1 MAEHFTCD
9 VLVVGSGP
17 GGYVAAIR
25 AGQLGLDTML
35 VEDGRLGG
43 TCLIRGCI
51 PSKALIE
58 AAEKFEQA
66 GINASGNSVIG
77 LSADKPK
84 LDFKK
89 TIAWKDGITETLSSG
104 VAGLLKAAGV
114 RVVSGWAVFENAK
127 TCTVGD
133 DKITASNVI
142 LATGSKS
149 VELKGL
155 PFAKN
160 GEGVV
165 ISSTEALDLTS
176 VPKKLAVVGAGYI
189 GMELGIAYRK
199 LGAEVTFIE
208 AAKTI
213 LPGFDKQLS
222 APVSKWLR
230 DHDVKVHTSS
240 FAQSVSTK
248 AVSTKGGKHSLT
260 YTDKNGEEATLA
272 CDKVLVTV
280 GRIPNT
286 EGWGLE
292 NMAVDMDGMFVKVDN
307 KCRTAMG
314 GVYAIGDL
322 VGEPMLAHKASAQ
335 GEMVAEIIAGK
346 KRTFAP
352 EAIPA
357 VCFTDPEIISVGLMP
372 NEAKDKGLEF
382 TQGKFRWAANG
393 RALTTGTADGGGFV
407 RILALKS
414 TNRIIGIQAVGRHI
428 SELSGEFVL
437 AIEMN
442 ATLEDMAGTI
452 HAHPTLSE
460 AAMEAALSALGHPIH
475 SV

>member
-133 DKITASNVI
+133 DKITANNVI

-230 DHDVKVHTSS
+230 DHDVTVHTGS
-240 FAQSVSTK
+240 FAQS
-248 AVSTKGGKHSLT
+248 VSTKGGKHSLT
-260 YTDKNGEEATLA
+260 YTDKNGAEATLA

-292 NMAVDMDGMFVKVDN
+292 NMAVDMAPENNGVFVKVDN
-307 KCRTAMG
+307 KCRTAMR

>member
-1 MAEHFTCD
+1 MAEHYTCD

-25 AGQLGLDTML
+25 AGQLGLDTIL

-66 GINASGNSVIG
+66 SINASGNSSIG
-77 LSADKPK
+77 LSADKPD

-89 TIAWKDGITETLSSG
+89 TIAWKDGITDKLSSG

-114 RVVSGWAVFENAK
+114 RIVSGWAVFENAK
-127 TCTVGD
+127 TCSVGD
-133 DKITASNVI
+133 DKITATNVI

-155 PFAKN
+155 PFSKEKD
-160 GEGVV
+160 GPI

-176 VPKKLAVVGAGYI
+176 VPKKLAVIGAGYI

-199 LGAEVTFIE
+199 LGSEVTFIE

-230 DHDVKVHTSS
+230 DHKVSIQTES
-240 FAQSVSTK
+240 FAKSVSTK
-248 AVSTKGGKHSLT
+248 DGKHTLF
-260 YTDKNGEEATLA
+260 YTEKNGAEVKLV

-292 NMAVDMDGMFVKVDN
+292 NMAVDMDGAFVKVDD
-307 KCRTAMG
+307 KCRTAMR

-346 KRTFAP
+346 KRRFAP
-352 EAIPA
+352 AAIPA
-357 VCFTDPEIISVGLMP
+357 VCFTDPEIISVGMTP
-372 NEAKDKGLEF
+372 SEAKDKGLDVVA
-382 TQGKFRWAANG
+382 GKFRWAANG

-407 RILALKS
+407 RILALK
-414 TNRIIGIQAVGRHI
+414 TTGRIIGIQAVGRHV

-460 AAMEAALSALGHPIH
+460 ATMEAALSALGHPIH

>member
-25 AGQLGLDTML
+25 AGQLGLDTIL

-66 GINASGNSVIG
+66 GINASGNSEIG
-77 LSADKPK
+77 LTADKPK

-89 TIAWKDGITETLSSG
+89 TIAWKDGITDKLSSG

-133 DKITASNVI
+133 DKITATNVI

-155 PFAKN
+155 PFGDAI
-160 GEGVV
+160 
-165 ISSTEALDLTS
+165 ISSTEALDLSS

-199 LGAEVTFIE
+199 LGSDVTFIE

-230 DHDVKVHTSS
+230 DHKVSVQTAS
-240 FAQSVSTK
+240 FAKSVIS
-248 AVSTKGGKHSLT
+248 KGGKHTLI
-260 YTDKNGEEATLA
+260 YTEKNGADVKLV

-280 GRIPNT
+280 GRVPNT

-292 NMAVDMDGMFVKVDN
+292 NMAIDMAPENNGLFVKVDN
-307 KCRTAMG
+307 KCRTAMR

-346 KRTFAP
+346 NRTFSPA
-352 EAIPA
+352 AIPA
-357 VCFTDPEIISVGLMP
+357 VCFTDPEILSVGMTP
-372 NEAKDKGLEF
+372 IEAKDKGLDVIE
-382 TQGKFRWAANG
+382 GKFRWAANG

-414 TNRIIGIQAVGRHI
+414 TNRIVGIQAVGRHV

-460 AAMEAALSALGHPIH
+460 ATMEAALSALGHPIH

>member
-1 MAEHFTCD
+1 MAEHFSCD

-25 AGQLGLDTML
+25 AGQLGLDTIL

-66 GINASGNSVIG
+66 RINASGTSEIG
-77 LSADKPK
+77 LVAQKPK
-84 LDFKK
+84 LDFKQ
-89 TIAWKDGITETLSSG
+89 TIAWKNGITDRLSSG
-104 VAGLLKAAGV
+104 IAGLLKSANV

-127 TCTVGD
+127 TCHVGD

-149 VELKGL
+149 VELRDL
-155 PFAKN
+155 PFSKN
-160 GEGVV
+160 GNGPV
-165 ISSTEALDLTS
+165 ISSTQALDLVE
-176 VPKKLAVVGAGYI
+176 VPKKLAVIGAGYI

-199 LGAEVTFIE
+199 LGSAVTFIE
-208 AAKTI
+208 AEKTI
-213 LPGFDKQLS
+213 LPGFDKGLS

-230 DHDVKVHTSS
+230 DHKVSVQTGS
-240 FAQSVSTK
+240 FAKSISST
-248 AVSTKGGKHSLT
+248 GDKHILH
-260 YTDKNGEEATLA
+260 YTDKNGAEVKLA

-280 GRIPNT
+280 GRKPNT

-292 NMAVDMDGMFVKVDN
+292 NMAIDMDGAFVKVDTA
-307 KCRTAMG
+307 CRTAMR

-346 KRTFAP
+346 RRRFTPA
-352 EAIPA
+352 AIPA
-357 VCFTDPEIISVGLMP
+357 VCFTDPEIVSVGLTPM
-372 NEAKDKGLEF
+372 EAKTAKIDTVVGR
-382 TQGKFRWAANG
+382 FRWAANG
-393 RALTTGTADGGGFV
+393 RALTNGTADGGGFV
-407 RILALKS
+407 HIIARKDTGLIL
-414 TNRIIGIQAVGRHI
+414 GIQAVGKHV

-442 ATLEDMAGTI
+442 ATLQDMAGTI

-460 AAMEAALSALGHPIH
+460 ATMEAALSALT
-475 SV
+475 

>member
-1 MAEHFTCD
+1 MAEHFTCE

-25 AGQLGLDTML
+25 AGQLGLDTIL

-66 GINASGNSVIG
+66 GINASGNSDIG
-77 LSADKPK
+77 LSADKPT

-89 TIAWKDGITETLSSG
+89 TIQWKDGITDKLSSG
-104 VAGLLKAAGV
+104 VSGLLKAAGV

-127 TCTVGD
+127 TCRVGD
-133 DKITASNVI
+133 NKITATNVI

-155 PFAKN
+155 PF
-160 GEGVV
+160 GGVV

-199 LGAEVTFIE
+199 LGSEVTFIE

-230 DHDVKVHTSS
+230 DHDVSVQTAS
-240 FAQSVSTK
+240 FAKSVS
-248 AVSTKGGKHSLT
+248 SKGSKHTLT
-260 YTDKNGEEATLA
+260 YTDKKGADVKLV

-292 NMAVDMDGMFVKVDN
+292 NMALDMAPESNGLFVKVDD
-307 KCRTAMG
+307 KCRTPMR

-346 KRTFAP
+346 KRSFAP
-352 EAIPA
+352 AAIPA
-357 VCFTDPEIISVGLMP
+357 VCFTDPEIISVGMTP
-372 NEAKDKGLEF
+372 NEAKDKGVDF
-382 TQGKFRWAANG
+382 TEGKFRWAANG

-414 TNRIIGIQAVGRHI
+414 TNRIIGIQAVGRHV

-460 AAMEAALSALGHPIH
+460 ATMEAALSALGHPIH

>member
-25 AGQLGLDTML
+25 AGQLGLDTIL

-66 GINASGNSVIG
+66 GINASGNSEIG
-77 LSADKPK
+77 LVADKPK

-89 TIAWKDGITETLSSG
+89 TIAWKDGITDKLSSG

-114 RVVSGWAVFENAK
+114 RVISGWAVFENAK

-133 DKITASNVI
+133 DKITATNVV

-149 VELKGL
+149 VELQGL
-155 PFAKN
+155 PF
-160 GEGVV
+160 GDMV

-199 LGAEVTFIE
+199 LGSDVTFIE

-230 DHDVKVHTSS
+230 DHKVSVQIES
-240 FAQSVSTK
+240 FAKSVSTK
-248 AVSTKGGKHSLT
+248 NNKHTLT
-260 YTDKNGEEATLA
+260 YTEKNGAEVKLV

-280 GRIPNT
+280 GRTPNT

-292 NMAVDMDGMFVKVDN
+292 NMAIDMDGAFVKVDD
-307 KCRTAMG
+307 KCRTAMR

-346 KRTFAP
+346 NRSFAP
-352 EAIPA
+352 TAIPA
-357 VCFTDPEIISVGLMP
+357 VCFTDPEIISVGLTP
-372 NEAKDKGLEF
+372 SEAKDKEVDVVE
-382 TQGKFRWAANG
+382 GKFRWAANG

-407 RILALKS
+407 RIIARKDNGLIL
-414 TNRIIGIQAVGRHI
+414 GIQAVGKHV
-428 SELSGEFVL
+428 SELNGEFVL

-460 AAMEAALSALGHPIH
+460 ATMEAALSALGHPIH

>member
-25 AGQLGLDTML
+25 AGQLGLDTIL
-35 VEDGRLGG
+35 VEGDRLGG

-66 GINASGNSVIG
+66 GINASGNSAIG

-89 TIAWKDGITETLSSG
+89 TIAWKDDITDRLSTG
-104 VAGLLKAAGV
+104 VAGLLKAANV

-127 TCTVGD
+127 TCSVGD

-155 PFAKN
+155 PYAKN
-160 GEGVV
+160 GKGPI

-208 AAKTI
+208 ADKSI

-230 DHDVKVHTSS
+230 DHNVKIHTGS
-240 FAQSVSTK
+240 FAQSVRTK
-248 AVSTKGGKHSLT
+248 AGKHTLI
-260 YTDKNGEEATLA
+260 YTDKSGTKAELI

-292 NMAVDMDGMFVKVDN
+292 NMAIDMTPENNGAFVKVDD
-307 KCRTAMG
+307 KCRTAMR

-352 EAIPA
+352 AAIPA
-357 VCFTDPEIISVGLMP
+357 VCFTDPEIVLVGMTP
-372 NEAKDKGLEF
+372 AEAKEKKLDITES
-382 TQGKFRWAANG
+382 KFRWAANG
-393 RALTTGTADGGGFV
+393 RALTNGTADGGGFV
-407 RILALKS
+407 RILALKN
-414 TNRIIGIQAVGRHI
+414 TNRIIGIQAVGRHV

-460 AAMEAALSALGHPIH
+460 ATMEAALSAL
-475 SV
+475 S

>member
-1 MAEHFTCD
+1 MAEYFTCD

-25 AGQLGLDTML
+25 AGQLGLDTIL

-66 GINASGNSVIG
+66 GINASGNSDIG
-77 LSADKPK
+77 LSADNPK

-89 TIAWKDGITETLSSG
+89 TIAWKDGITDKLSSG

-114 RVVSGWAVFENAK
+114 RVISGWAVFENAK

-133 DKITASNVI
+133 DKITATNVI

-149 VELKGL
+149 IELKGL
-155 PFAKN
+155 PF
-160 GEGVV
+160 GDVV

-213 LPGFDKQLS
+213 LPGFDKQMS

-230 DHDVKVHTSS
+230 DHDVSVQTAS
-240 FAQSVSTK
+240 FAKSINS
-248 AVSTKGGKHSLT
+248 KGGKHTLT
-260 YTDKNGEEATLA
+260 YIEKNGTDAKLV

-292 NMAVDMDGMFVKVDN
+292 NMALDMDGLFVKIDD
-307 KCRTAMG
+307 KCRTPMR

-346 KRTFAP
+346 NRKFAP
-352 EAIPA
+352 AAIPA
-357 VCFTDPEIISVGLMP
+357 VCFTDPEIISVGITP
-372 NEAKDKGLEF
+372 AEAKNKNLDIAE
-382 TQGKFRWAANG
+382 GKFRWAANG

-407 RILALKS
+407 RIIALKS
-414 TNRIIGIQAVGRHI
+414 TNRIIGIQAVGKHV

-460 AAMEAALSALGHPIH
+460 ATMEAALSALGHPIH

>member
-25 AGQLGLDTML
+25 AGQLGLNTIL

-66 GINASGNSVIG
+66 GINASGKSEIG
-77 LSADKPK
+77 LVAEKPK
-84 LDFKK
+84 LDFAK
-89 TIAWKDGITETLSSG
+89 TIAWKDGITDKLSSG

-127 TCTVGD
+127 TCSVGK
-133 DKITASNVI
+133 DKITATNVI

-155 PFAKN
+155 SFAKN
-160 GEGVV
+160 GDGPV
-165 ISSTEALDLTS
+165 ISSTEALDLAE

-199 LGAEVTFIE
+199 LGSDVTFIE
-208 AAKTI
+208 AEKTI

-230 DHDVKVHTSS
+230 DHKVSVQTGS
-240 FAQSVSTK
+240 FAKSVAS
-248 AVSTKGGKHSLT
+248 KGAKHTLT
-260 YTDKNGEEATLA
+260 YTDKTGVEVKLA
-272 CDKVLVTV
+272 CDKILVTV
-280 GRIPNT
+280 GRKPNT
-286 EGWGLE
+286 DGWGLE
-292 NMAVDMDGMFVKVDN
+292 NMAVDMDGVFVKVDN
-307 KCRTAMG
+307 KCRTAMR

-346 KRTFAP
+346 RRTFAP
-352 EAIPA
+352 AAIPA
-357 VCFTDPEIISVGLMP
+357 VCFTDPEIISVGMTP
-372 NEAKDKGLEF
+372 AEAKTAGLE
-382 TQGKFRWAANG
+382 TVEGKFHWVANG
-393 RALTTGTADGGGFV
+393 RALTTGTAEGGGFV
-407 RILALKS
+407 RILARKDTGL
-414 TNRIIGIQAVGRHI
+414 ILGIQAVGKHI

-437 AIEMN
+437 AMEMN
-442 ATLEDMAGTI
+442 ATLQDMASTI

-460 AAMEAALSALGHPIH
+460 ATMEAALSALGHPLH

>member
-1 MAEHFTCD
+1 MSEHLTCE

-25 AGQLGLDTML
+25 AGQLGLDTIL
-35 VEDGRLGG
+35 VEDGKLGG

-58 AAEKFEQA
+58 AAEKYEQA
-66 GINASGNSVIG
+66 ITNAKGSSEIG
-77 LSADKPK
+77 LSADSPI

-89 TIAWKDGITETLSSG
+89 TIAWKDGITEKLSSG

-127 TCTVGD
+127 TCLVGD
-133 DKITASNVI
+133 DKITATNVI

-149 VELKGL
+149 VALKGL
-155 PFAKN
+155 PFSKN
-160 GEGVV
+160 GKGPV
-165 ISSTEALDLTS
+165 ISSTEALDLS
-176 VPKKLAVVGAGYI
+176 EVPKKLVVVGAGYI

-230 DHDVKVHTSS
+230 DHDVDVQTNS
-240 FAQSVSTK
+240 FAQSVS
-248 AVSTKGGKHSLT
+248 AKGGTHTLT
-260 YTDKNGEEATLA
+260 YTDKDGKDVKLS
-272 CDKVLVTV
+272 CHKVLVTV

-286 EGWGLE
+286 QGWGLE
-292 NMAVDMDGMFVKVDN
+292 NMAIDMVPENNGIFIKVDD
-307 KCRTAMG
+307 KCRTAMR

-346 KRTFAP
+346 KRSFQPA
-352 EAIPA
+352 AIPA
-357 VCFTDPEIISVGLMP
+357 VCFTDPEIVSVGVTP
-372 NEAKDKGLEF
+372 AEAKDKGLAF

-393 RALTTGTADGGGFV
+393 RALTTGTAEGGGFV
-407 RILALKS
+407 RILALKD
-414 TNRIIGIQAVGRHI
+414 TGRIIGIQAVGRHI

-442 ATLEDMAGTI
+442 ATLQDIAGTI

-460 AAMEAALSALGHPIH
+460 ATMEAALSALGHPIH

>member
-25 AGQLGLDTML
+25 AGQLGLDTIL

-66 GINASGNSVIG
+66 GINASGNSEIG

-89 TIAWKDGITETLSSG
+89 TIAWKDGITDKLSSG
-104 VAGLLKAAGV
+104 VGGLLKAAGV

-127 TCTVGD
+127 TCTVDD
-133 DKITASNVI
+133 DKITATNVI

-149 VELKGL
+149 VELQGL
-155 PFAKN
+155 PFSDA
-160 GEGVV
+160 VL
-165 ISSTEALDLTS
+165 SSTEALDLTN

-199 LGAEVTFIE
+199 LGADVTFIE

-230 DHDVKVHTSS
+230 DHKVSVQTKS
-240 FAQSVSTK
+240 FAKSVSTK
-248 AVSTKGGKHSLT
+248 NNKHTLT
-260 YTDKNGEEATLA
+260 YTEKNGAEVKLV

-292 NMAVDMDGMFVKVDN
+292 NMAIDMDGAFVKVDD
-307 KCRTAMG
+307 KCRTAMR

-335 GEMVAEIIAGK
+335 GEMVAEVIAGIN
-346 KRTFAP
+346 RSFAP
-352 EAIPA
+352 AAIPA
-357 VCFTDPEIISVGLMP
+357 VCFTDPEIISVGLTP
-372 NEAKDKGLEF
+372 SKAKDKKLDVVE
-382 TQGKFRWAANG
+382 GKFRWAANG

-407 RILALKS
+407 RIIARKDNGLIL
-414 TNRIIGIQAVGRHI
+414 GIQAVGKHV

-460 AAMEAALSALGHPIH
+460 ATMEAALSALGHPIH

>member
-1 MAEHFTCD
+1 MSEHLACD

-17 GGYVAAIR
+17 GGYIAAIR
-25 AGQLGLDTML
+25 AGQLGLDTIL
-35 VEDGRLGG
+35 VESERLGG

-66 GINASGNSVIG
+66 GINASGNSEIG
-77 LSADKPK
+77 LTASAPS
-84 LDFKK
+84 LDFKQ
-89 TIAWKDGITETLSSG
+89 TIAWKDGITDKLSSG

-127 TCTVGD
+127 TCTVGET
-133 DKITASNVI
+133 KITAENII
-142 LATGSKS
+142 LANGSKS

-155 PFAKN
+155 PF
-160 GEGVV
+160 GGPV
-165 ISSTEALDLTS
+165 ISSTEALDLTE
-176 VPKKLAVVGAGYI
+176 VPKRLAVIGAGYI

-199 LGAEVTFIE
+199 LGSEVTFIE
-208 AAKTI
+208 AAPRI

-222 APVSKWLR
+222 APVAKWLR
-230 DHDVKVHTSS
+230 DHKVSVQKQS
-240 FAQSVSTK
+240 FAKSVS
-248 AVSTKGGKHSLT
+248 SKGGKHILT
-260 YTDKNGEEATLA
+260 YTEKNGAEVKLA
-272 CDKVLVTV
+272 ADKILVTV
-280 GRIPNT
+280 GRKPCT

-292 NMAVDMDGMFVKVDN
+292 NMAIDMDGPFVKVDEQ
-307 KCRTAMG
+307 CRTAMR

-335 GEMVAEIIAGK
+335 GEMVAEIIAGH
-346 KRTFAP
+346 KRSFNPA
-352 EAIPA
+352 AIPA
-357 VCFTDPEIISVGLMP
+357 VCFTDPEIISVGLTP
-372 NEAKDKGLEF
+372 DEVKEQKLDVIE
-382 TQGKFRWAANG
+382 GKFRWAANG

-407 RILALKS
+407 RVLALKS
-414 TNRIIGIQAVGRHI
+414 TGRVIGIQAVGRHI

-442 ATLEDMAGTI
+442 ATLEDLAGTI

-460 AAMEAALSALGHPIH
+460 ALMEAALSALGTPLH
-475 SV
+475 ST

>member
-25 AGQLGLDTML
+25 AGQLGLDTIL

-58 AAEKFEQA
+58 VAEKFEQA
-66 GINASGNSVIG
+66 GINASGNSDIG
-77 LSADKPK
+77 LSADKPT

-89 TIAWKDGITETLSSG
+89 TIAWKDGITDKLSSG
-104 VAGLLKAAGV
+104 VAGLLKAANV

-127 TCTVGD
+127 TCTVGE
-133 DKITASNVI
+133 DKITATNVI

-155 PFAKN
+155 PYAKN
-160 GEGVV
+160 GETPI
-165 ISSTEALDLTS
+165 ISSTEALDLSS
-176 VPKKLAVVGAGYI
+176 VPRKLAVVGAGYI

-199 LGAEVTFIE
+199 LGSEVTFIE

-230 DHDVKVHTSS
+230 DHNVTVHTGS

-248 AVSTKGGKHSLT
+248 DGIHTLT
-260 YTDKNGEEATLA
+260 YTDKSGAKAELV

-280 GRIPNT
+280 GRVPNT

-292 NMAVDMDGMFVKVDN
+292 NMAVDMAGAFVKIDD
-307 KCRTAMG
+307 KCRTAMR

-346 KRTFAP
+346 KRSFAP
-352 EAIPA
+352 AAIPA
-357 VCFTDPEIISVGLMP
+357 VCFTDPEIVSVGMTP
-372 NEAKDKGLEF
+372 SEAKDKGLDITE
-382 TQGKFRWAANG
+382 GKFRWAANG

-407 RILALKS
+407 RILALKD
-414 TNRIIGIQAVGRHI
+414 TNRIIGIQAVGRHV

-460 AAMEAALSALGHPIH
+460 ATMEAALSALGHPIH